1 MSKPTNN
8 AESLYAVGLFYLRSR
23 QKDTAVERKK
33 LLSACADADR
43 LIVLCS
49 ESSKLYERTLCTEYP
64 SPDWTRL
71 LRVDKQICQLS
82 SRFLINTRY
91 YGWTPLARSILI
103 RHAAIQAAHDEDDPL
118 EMILTANE
126 KKLKQPI
133 LEADPLEEVLSIH
146 ESTAKGQET
155 SI

>member
-1 MSKPTNN
+1 MP
-8 AESLYAVGLFYLRSR
+8 AVIAFSDQNQILRLDS
-23 QKDTAVERKK
+23 TRK
-33 LLSACADADR
+33 
-43 LIVLCS
+43 
-49 ESSKLYERTLCTEYP
+49 EY
-64 SPDWTRL
+64 
-71 LRVDKQICQLS
+71 
-82 SRFLINTRY
+82 
-91 YGWTPLARSILI
+91 
-103 RHAAIQAAHDEDDPL
+103 DPL